1 MKLQTEQNS
10 APAISFENREEV
22 LSVTEEKSEKQ
33 EKRKKLK
40 WKEIEGTSTTDVSES
55 DAKLSTEPISSS
67 DSSDSFRKRKR
78 KNKNYNKE
86 KPQKTVMSNPYT
98 STENSSTESS
108 DSSESSSTT
117 MSDSSS
123 NSKLSQNRR
132 NKNRK
137 HRKSKRNKEPMKR
150 IPISEWRLKYD
161 GKDNGRKLAEF
172 LKEIKMQSKS
182 EDVTDPQSHCSIMN
196 PVRSLLK
203 VTALGAATFSITCL
217 YKGNERFYENIFM
230 PIVRLAPPETAH
242 HLAVFGLKLGLI
254 RPGYQDPGV
263 LRTQL
268 MNMVLRN
275 PVGIAAGFD
284 KQGEAVCGL
293 HLLGFGFVEVGS
305 VTPQPQPGNPG
316 PRVFRLKEDKA
327 IVNRYGFN
335 SEGHKVVYERLKEA
349 RQKCG
354 EDVAL
359 GINLGKNK
367 LSKDAIR
374 DYVKGVKR
382 FSGLADYLV
391 INISSPNTPGLRTM
405 QNKSTLFVLLS
416 EVLKARSSLPLAE
429 QRPIMVKLAPDLSD
443 EDIQEIVTVVCSKA
457 CAVDGLIVSNTT
469 IERPSSLKSINAGQ
483 LGGLSGQPL
492 FQRSTQLVAKVY
504 KWTEGKIPII
514 GVGGIFS
521 GRDAYNKILA
531 GASAVQLYTA
541 FIYHGP
547 PIVIRVKQELEELL
561 KADGYDSVQQA
572 VGKGVDRILQS

>member
-1 MKLQTEQNS
+1 MTEMCKVDKALMETKLTLARLNPTDFVS
-10 APAISFENREEV
+10 SITKRSGYTAVVTGEV
-22 LSVTEEKSEKQ
+22 LHILECKPVNVIPRSDELCYQEIPVTYNNKSMYIAPVTKVLQLRGTQIDCTPLMPAKFQIGGRWFTANGRLRETTPPL
-33 EKRKKLK
+33 KL
-40 WKEIEGTSTTDVSES
+40 TTDLP
-55 DAKLSTEPISSS
+55 A
-67 DSSDSFRKRKR
+67 
-78 KNKNYNKE
+78 
-86 KPQKTVMSNPYT
+86 
-98 STENSSTESS
+98 
-108 DSSESSSTT
+108 
-117 MSDSSS
+117 
-123 NSKLSQNRR
+123 
-132 NKNRK
+132 
-137 HRKSKRNKEPMKR
+137 
-150 IPISEWRLKYD
+150 
-161 GKDNGRKLAEF
+161 
-172 LKEIKMQSKS
+172 
-182 EDVTDPQSHCSIMN
+182 QSHCSIMN

-284 KQGEAVCGL
+284 KHGEAVCGL

-316 PRVFRLKEDKA
+316 PRVFRLNEDKA

-354 EDVAL
+354 EDVVL

-416 EVLKARSSLPLAE
+416 EVLKVRSSLPLAE

-572 VGKGVDRILQS
+572 VGKGVDQILQS

>member
-1 MKLQTEQNS
+1 MN
-10 APAISFENREEV
+10 AR
-22 LSVTEEKSEKQ
+22 
-33 EKRKKLK
+33 K
-40 WKEIEGTSTTDVSES
+40 WKYQPTRS
-55 DAKLSTEPISSS
+55 AL
-67 DSSDSFRKRKR
+67 R
-78 KNKNYNKE
+78 KNKLVQNQTSSKASHPNDPFDYS
-86 KPQKTVMSNPYT
+86 PQP
-98 STENSSTESS
+98 
-108 DSSESSSTT
+108 
-117 MSDSSS
+117 
-123 NSKLSQNRR
+123 
-132 NKNRK
+132 
-137 HRKSKRNKEPMKR
+137 
-150 IPISEWRLKYD
+150 
-161 GKDNGRKLAEF
+161 A
-172 LKEIKMQSKS
+172 
-182 EDVTDPQSHCSIMN
+182 QSHCSIMN

-284 KQGEAVCGL
+284 KHGEAVCGL

-305 VTPQPQPGNPG
+305 VTPQPQPGHSR
-316 PRVFRLKEDKA
+316 PRVFRLYEDKA

-335 SEGHKVVYERLKEA
+335 SDGHKVVYERLKEA

-354 EDVAL
+354 EDVVL

-416 EVLKARSSLPLAE
+416 EVLKVRSSLPLAE

-572 VGKGVDRILQS
+572 VGKGVDQILQS

>member
-1 MKLQTEQNS
+1 MNAVRAALTDKL
-10 APAISFENREEV
+10 
-22 LSVTEEKSEKQ
+22 
-33 EKRKKLK
+33 
-40 WKEIEGTSTTDVSES
+40 
-55 DAKLSTEPISSS
+55 
-67 DSSDSFRKRKR
+67 
-78 KNKNYNKE
+78 
-86 KPQKTVMSNPYT
+86 
-98 STENSSTESS
+98 
-108 DSSESSSTT
+108 
-117 MSDSSS
+117 
-123 NSKLSQNRR
+123 
-132 NKNRK
+132 
-137 HRKSKRNKEPMKR
+137 
-150 IPISEWRLKYD
+150 
-161 GKDNGRKLAEF
+161 
-172 LKEIKMQSKS
+172 
-182 EDVTDPQSHCSIMN
+182 
-196 PVRSLLK
+196 RSLLK

-293 HLLGFGFVEVGS
+293 HLLEFGVVEVGS
-305 VTPQPQPGNPG
+305 VTPQPQPGHSR
-316 PRVFRLKEDKA
+316 PRVFRLYEDKA

-416 EVLKARSSLPLAE
+416 EVLKVRSSLPLAE

-572 VGKGVDRILQS
+572 VGKGVDQILQS